1 MSLIQAI
8 LIGVFGYLS
17 SNYNPWGF
25 GQLTGWYGIGR
36 PLVSGLI
43 IGIILGDVKTGVLMG
58 AAVQTLYIG
67 LVTPGL
73 SMPADLNTATYIGIP
88 LAMVSGATE
97 EFALTMAVPL
107 SALGVALVY
116 AVQTV
121 NVFWVRKMDKWVEEG
136 NIKQVGMVPL
146 YASSSQAVARFV
158 PIFVA
163 CYFGQGAITALV
175 NAMPTWLGNTFILF
189 GAMLPAVGFA
199 MLLRMC
205 LNKNLEIF
213 YFLAGFVMVKALGM
227 PITVALVV
235 ACLLG
240 YLDVKYLGTNLA
252 PNTGAVKEEMFDD

>member
-43 IGIILGDVKTGVLMG
+43 IGIILGDVKIGVLMG

-252 PNTGAVKEEMFDD
+252 PSTGAVKEEMFDD

>member
-1 MSLIQAI
+1 MIAEI
-8 LIGVFGYLS
+8 
-17 SNYNPWGF
+17 
-25 GQLTGWYGIGR
+25 T
-36 PLVSGLI
+36 
-43 IGIILGDVKTGVLMG
+43 
-58 AAVQTLYIG
+58 
-67 LVTPGL
+67 
-73 SMPADLNTATYIGIP
+73 
-88 LAMVSGATE
+88 
-97 EFALTMAVPL
+97 
-107 SALGVALVY
+107 
-116 AVQTV
+116 
-121 NVFWVRKMDKWVEEG
+121 
-136 NIKQVGMVPL
+136 
-146 YASSSQAVARFV
+146 RFV

-252 PNTGAVKEEMFDD
+252 PSTGAVKEEMFDD